1 MRYALTFNSKLNAK
15 NQFKSGIIIKQSQF
29 ENYVEYYNESK
40 QRTEIEMDSK
50 DSEQLYQGFVSWKH
64 RFNKDLTMVGGLHS
78 MYYSLN
84 QEVSVEPRLALKWRL
99 TDKQSVNAGFGMH
112 SKNESLLNYSVTDSL
127 GVLVNLDLKLIRANH
142 YVLGYDYRIS
152 ERVNLKVEI
161 YYQGLRNVPVID
173 DVTNSYSSIDE
184 LDWFSDVDLVS
195 KGTAQNYGLEVTL
208 ERFLDNEF
216 YFLANA
222 SLFESKYAALDGV
235 SRNTAYNSNY
245 TANFLI
251 GKTMKIGKAAK
262 NRTLSIDSKFFLSGP
277 RGYTAIDP
285 VTLERMNDQ
294 RNETKGD
301 PIFQMNL
308 ALSLKRNKGKTTREL
323 QLDILNV
330 TNNKAKLNEY
340 VTQANEIVA
349 HEQLSLIPNLTY
361 RVYF

>member
-1 MRYALTFNSKLNAK
+1 
-15 NQFKSGIIIKQSQF
+15 
-29 ENYVEYYNESK
+29 
-40 QRTEIEMDSK
+40 
-50 DSEQLYQGFVSWKH
+50 
-64 RFNKDLTMVGGLHS
+64 

-84 QEVSVEPRLALKWRL
+84 KEVSVEPRLALKWRL

-127 GVLVNLDLKLIRANH
+127 GVLVNQDLKLIKANH

-152 ERVNLKVEI
+152 KLMNLKAEV
-161 YYQGLRNVPVID
+161 YYQDLRNVPVIN
-173 DVTNSYSSIDE
+173 DVTNSYSSINE
-184 LDWFSDVDLVS
+184 IDWFSDVDLVS

-222 SLFESKYAALDGV
+222 SLFESKYVALDGV
-235 SRNTAYNSNY
+235 SRNTVYNTNY

-251 GKTMKIGKAAK
+251 GKTMKIGKAEK
-262 NRTLSIDSKFFLSGP
+262 NRTLSFDTKFFLSGP
-277 RGYTAIDP
+277 KRYTAIDP
-285 VTLERMNDQ
+285 VTLERRNDQ

-301 PIFQMNL
+301 QIFQMNF

-340 VTQANEIVA
+340 VGQDNVIVPL
-349 HEQLSLIPNLTY
+349 EQLSLIPNLIY